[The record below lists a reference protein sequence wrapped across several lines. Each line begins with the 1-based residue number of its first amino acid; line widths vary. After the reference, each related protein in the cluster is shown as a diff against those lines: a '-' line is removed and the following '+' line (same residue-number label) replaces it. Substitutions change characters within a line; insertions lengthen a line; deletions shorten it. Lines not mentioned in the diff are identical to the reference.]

1 MVGMTTTL
9 VTPVRAP
16 VSVNRRYLAA
26 GTFILLGLIDIFAF
40 GLFAHRGD
48 AIFALSL
55 PGATPK
61 LPGIHVPGALTAYL
75 LGAISIGLG
84 ILRAVV
90 DLSPRGKRITIA
102 IALLCFLFSLLAWA
116 DAGNSVGPLQI
127 VDLLQGTLTASIP
140 LVLGALAGLLGERSG
155 VINIAIEGQLLT
167 GAFVAAAV
175 ASATGGVWLGLIG
188 GSLAGGLVGALL
200 AIFAI
205 MFLVDQIIVGVV
217 LNVIA
222 LGLTNY
228 LYDRV
233 MVPYATTFNAGNT
246 FGTLKIPVLG
256 NIPIIGPVFFDA
268 NIFLYIT
275 YALILVIQI
284 ALFRTRWGLRVRAVG
299 EHPVAADTVGIRVLW
314 TRYRNVILGGMVAG
328 IGGAYLTVGS
338 VGFFTSDISSGFGYI
353 ALAAMIFGRWTPL
366 GSVAAALLFGFS
378 FQLQTELSV
387 LRVPVSSFIL
397 LMAPYVATIIAV
409 AGLVGR
415 VRPPAADGKPY
426 VKA

>member
-1 MVGMTTTL
+1 MTTL
-9 VTPVRAP
+9 VGVVRAP
-16 VSVNRRYLAA
+16 VTISRRYLAA
-26 GTFILLGLIDIFAF
+26 GTFIALGLLDILVF
-40 GLFAHRGD
+40 GAFAHRGD

-55 PGATPK
+55 PGATPHV
-61 LPGIHVPGALTAYL
+61 PSIRVPGAATCYV
-75 LGAISIGLG
+75 LGVISIGLG
-84 ILRAVV
+84 VLRGVRDV
-90 DLSPRGKRITIA
+90 SPRVKRITIA
-102 IALLCFLFSLLAWA
+102 AVLVCFLVSLLSWA
-116 DAGNSVGPLQI
+116 DAGNSVGSLQVI
-127 VDLLQGTLTASIP
+127 DLLQGTLIGSIP
-140 LVLGALAGLLGERSG
+140 LILGALSGCLCERSG
-155 VINIAIEGQLLT
+155 VINIAIEGQFLF
-167 GAFVAAAV
+167 GAFTAAAV
-175 ASATGGVWLGLIG
+175 ASVTGGVWLGLIG
-188 GSLAGGLVGALL
+188 GSLAGGLLGVIL

-205 MFLVDQIIVGVV
+205 TFLVDQIIVGVV
-217 LNVIA
+217 LDVIA

-228 LYDRV
+228 LYNRV
-233 MVPYATTFNAGNT
+233 MAPYAATFNSGNT
-246 FGTLKIPVLG
+246 FGTIKIPVLSS
-256 NIPIIGPVFFDA
+256 IPIIGPVLFDS

-284 ALFRTRWGLRVRAVG
+284 GLFRTRWGLRVRAVG
-299 EHPVAADTVGIRVLW
+299 EHPTAADTVGIRVLW
-314 TRYRNVILGGMVAG
+314 TRYRNVILGGLVAG

-378 FQLQTELSV
+378 YQLQTELSV

-426 VKA
+426 IKA

>member
-1 MVGMTTTL
+1 MVGMTAL
-9 VTPVRAP
+9 ATPVRAP
-16 VSVNRRYLAA
+16 VTISRRYLAA
-26 GTFILLGLIDIFAF
+26 GTFIGLGLIDILVF
-40 GLFAHRGD
+40 GFFAHHGD
-48 AIFALSL
+48 ARFALSL
-55 PGATPK
+55 PGASPH
-61 LPGIHVPGALTAYL
+61 LPVIHVPGALTAYA
-75 LGAISIGLG
+75 LGVISIGLG
-84 ILRAVV
+84 VLRAMV
-90 DLSPRGKRITIA
+90 DLPRWGKRLTIA
-102 IALLCFLFSLLAWA
+102 VVLLCFLLSLLAWA
-116 DAGNSVGPLQI
+116 DAGNTVGPLQV

-140 LVLGALAGLLGERSG
+140 LVLGALAGLMGERSG

-167 GAFVAAAV
+167 GAFTAAAV
-175 ASATGGVWLGLIG
+175 ASVTGGVWLGLIG

-205 MFLVDQIIVGVV
+205 MFLVDQIILGVV

-233 MVPYATTFNAGNT
+233 MIPYANTFNAGNT
-246 FGTLKIPVLG
+246 FSTIKIPVLSS
-256 NIPIIGPVFFDA
+256 IPVIGPVFFNA

-284 ALFRTRWGLRVRAVG
+284 GMFRTRWGLRVRAVG
-299 EHPVAADTVGIRVLW
+299 EHPVAADTVGIRVLL
-314 TRYRNVILGGMVAG
+314 TRYRNVLLGGLIAG

-338 VGFFTSDISSGFGYI
+338 VGFFTSNISSGFGYI

-366 GSVAAALLFGFS
+366 GATAAALLFGFS
-378 FQLQTELSV
+378 YQLQTELSV

-426 VKA
+426 VRA

>member
-1 MVGMTTTL
+1 MVGMTTLTA
-9 VTPVRAP
+9 PVRVP
-16 VSVNRRYLAA
+16 VSISRRYLAA
-26 GTFILLGLIDIFAF
+26 GTFILLGLIDIFVF
-40 GLFAHRGD
+40 GFFAHRGD
-48 AIFALSL
+48 AVFALSL
-55 PGATPK
+55 PGATPH
-61 LPGIHVPGALTAYL
+61 LPAIHVPGALTSYV

-84 ILRAVV
+84 IMRAVV
-90 DLSPRGKRITIA
+90 DVPSWAKRLSIA
-102 IALLCFLFSLLAWA
+102 VVLLCFLLSLLAWA
-116 DAGNSVGPLQI
+116 DAGNSVGPLQVI
-127 VDLLQGTLTASIP
+127 DLLQGTLTASIP

-155 VINIAIEGQLLT
+155 VINIAIEGQLLF
-167 GAFVAAAV
+167 GAFTAAAV
-175 ASATGGVWLGLIG
+175 ASVTGGVWLGLIG

-228 LYDRV
+228 LYNRV
-233 MVPYATTFNAGNT
+233 MSPYADTFNTGNT
-246 FGTLKIPVLG
+246 FGTIKIPVLG
-256 NIPIIGPVFFDA
+256 NIPIIGPIFFDA

-284 ALFRTRWGLRVRAVG
+284 GLFRTRWGLRVRAVG

-314 TRYRNVILGGMVAG
+314 TRYRNVILGGLVAG

-338 VGFFTSDISSGFGYI
+338 VGFFTSDISSGLGYI

-378 FQLQTELSV
+378 FQLQTELSI

-397 LMAPYVATIIAV
+397 LMVPYVATIIAV

>member
-1 MVGMTTTL
+1 MTAL
-9 VTPVRAP
+9 AAPVRVP
-16 VSVNRRYLAA
+16 ITVNRRYLAA
-26 GTFILLGLIDIFAF
+26 GTFIALGLIDICVFA
-40 GLFAHRGD
+40 LFAHRGD
-48 AIFALSL
+48 AVFALSL
-55 PGATPK
+55 PGARPH
-61 LPGIHVPGALTAYL
+61 LPAIRVPGAWTSFV

-84 ILRAVV
+84 VV
-90 DLSPRGKRITIA
+90 RLVMDVPRWAKRLTIA
-102 IALLCFLFSLLAWA
+102 GALLCFLLSLLSWA
-116 DAGNSVGPLQI
+116 DAGNSVGPLQVI
-127 VDLLQGTLTASIP
+127 DLLQGTLTASIP
-140 LVLGALAGLLGERSG
+140 LVLGALAGCMCERSG
-155 VINIAIEGQLLT
+155 VINIAIEGQLLF
-167 GAFVAAAV
+167 GAFTAAAV
-175 ASATGGVWLGLIG
+175 ASATGGVWLGLVA
-188 GSLAGGLVGALL
+188 GSLAGGLLGALL

-205 MFLVDQIIVGVV
+205 MFLVDQIILGVV

-233 MVPYATTFNAGNT
+233 MVPYANTFNAGNT
-246 FGTLKIPVLG
+246 FGTIKIPVLS
-256 NIPIIGPVFFDA
+256 NIPIIGPVFFDS

-284 ALFRTRWGLRVRAVG
+284 GLFRTRWGLRVRAVG

-314 TRYRNVILGGMVAG
+314 TRYRNVILGGIIAG
-328 IGGAYLTVGS
+328 IGGAYLTAGS

-378 FQLQTELSV
+378 YQLQTELSS

-426 VKA
+426 IKA

>member
-1 MVGMTTTL
+1 MATTL
-9 VTPVRAP
+9 VAPVRVQVP
-16 VSVNRRYLAA
+16 VSRRYLAA
-26 GTFILLGLIDIFAF
+26 GTFIVLGLIDIFVF

-48 AIFALSL
+48 AVFALSL
-55 PGATPK
+55 PGAKPHV
-61 LPGIHVPGALTAYL
+61 PSISVPGAVTAYIA
-75 LGAISIGLG
+75 GAISIGVG
-84 ILRAVV
+84 ILRAAV
-90 DLSPRGKRITIA
+90 DLPRWGKRLSIA
-102 IALLCFLFSLLAWA
+102 VALLCFLVALLAWA
-116 DAGNSVGPLQI
+116 DAGNSVGALQVI
-127 VDLLQGTLTASIP
+127 DLLQGTLTASIP
-140 LVLGALAGLLGERSG
+140 LILGALAGCLCERSG

-167 GAFVAAAV
+167 GAFTAAAV
-175 ASATGGVWLGLIG
+175 ASVTGGVWLGLLG
-188 GSLAGGLVGALL
+188 GSLTGGLVGLVL
-200 AIFAI
+200 ATFAI
-205 MFLVDQIIVGVV
+205 TFLVDQIIVGVV
-217 LNVIA
+217 LDVIA

-246 FGTLKIPVLG
+246 FGTFKIPVLG
-256 NIPIIGPVFFDA
+256 NIPIIGPVFFDS
-268 NIFLYIT
+268 NVFLYIT

-284 ALFRTRWGLRVRAVG
+284 GLFRTRWGLRVRAVG
-299 EHPVAADTVGIRVLW
+299 EHPVAADTVGIRVVW
-314 TRYRNVILGGMVAG
+314 NRYRNVVLGGLVAG

-338 VGFFTSDISSGFGYI
+338 VGFFTSNISSGFGYI

>member
-1 MVGMTTTL
+1 MATTL
-9 VTPVRAP
+9 VAPVRVQVP
-16 VSVNRRYLAA
+16 VSRRYLAA
-26 GTFILLGLIDIFAF
+26 GTFILLGLIDVFVF

-48 AIFALSL
+48 AVFALSL
-55 PGATPK
+55 PGAKP
-61 LPGIHVPGALTAYL
+61 HVPSIRVPGGITAYVV
-75 LGAISIGLG
+75 GVISIAMG
-84 ILRAVV
+84 ITRIVV
-90 DLSPRGKRITIA
+90 DLSRRGKRITIA
-102 IALLCFLFSLLAWA
+102 VALLCFLIALLAWA
-116 DAGNSVGPLQI
+116 DAGNSVGALQVI
-127 VDLLQGTLTASIP
+127 DLLQGTLTASIP
-140 LVLGALAGLLGERSG
+140 LVLGALAGCLCERSG

-175 ASATGGVWLGLIG
+175 ASATGGVWLGLLG
-188 GSLAGGLVGALL
+188 GSLAGGLVGLIL

-205 MFLVDQIIVGVV
+205 TFLVDQIIVGVV
-217 LNVIA
+217 LDVIA

-228 LYDRV
+228 LYNRI
-233 MVPYATTFNAGNT
+233 MVPYATTFNGGNT
-246 FGTLKIPVLG
+246 FGTIKIPVLG
-256 NIPIIGPVFFDA
+256 NLPIIGPVFFDS

-275 YALILVIQI
+275 YALIVVIQI
-284 ALFRTRWGLRVRAVG
+284 GLFRTRWGLRVRAVG
-299 EHPVAADTVGIRVLW
+299 EHPTAADTVGIRVLW
-314 TRYRNVILGGMVAG
+314 TRYRNVILGGLVAG

>member
-1 MVGMTTTL
+1 MTTL
-9 VTPVRAP
+9 VGEVRAP
-16 VSVNRRYLAA
+16 VTISRRYLAA
-26 GTFILLGLIDIFAF
+26 GTFIALGLLDILVF
-40 GLFAHRGD
+40 GVFAHRGD

-55 PGATPK
+55 PGATPHV
-61 LPGIHVPGALTAYL
+61 PSIRVPGAATCYV
-75 LGAISIGLG
+75 LGVISVGLG
-84 ILRAVV
+84 VFRGVRDV
-90 DLSPRGKRITIA
+90 SPRVKRITIA
-102 IALLCFLFSLLAWA
+102 AVLVCFLVSLLSWA
-116 DAGNSVGPLQI
+116 DAGNSVGSLQV
-127 VDLLQGTLTASIP
+127 VDLLQGTLIGSIP
-140 LVLGALAGLLGERSG
+140 LILGALSGLLCERSG
-155 VINIAIEGQLLT
+155 VINIAIEGQFLF
-167 GAFVAAAV
+167 GAFTAAAV
-175 ASATGGVWLGLIG
+175 ASVTGGVWLGLIG
-188 GSLAGGLVGALL
+188 GSLAGGLLGVIL

-205 MFLVDQIIVGVV
+205 TFLVDQIIVGVV
-217 LNVIA
+217 LDVIA

-228 LYDRV
+228 LYNRV
-233 MVPYATTFNAGNT
+233 MAPYAATFNSGNT
-246 FGTLKIPVLG
+246 FGTIKIPVLS
-256 NIPIIGPVFFDA
+256 NIPIIGPVLFES

-299 EHPVAADTVGIRVLW
+299 EHPTAADTVGIRVLW
-314 TRYRNVILGGMVAG
+314 TRYRNVILGGLVAG

-378 FQLQTELSV
+378 YQLQTELSV

>member
-1 MVGMTTTL
+1 
-9 VTPVRAP
+9 
-16 VSVNRRYLAA
+16 
-26 GTFILLGLIDIFAF
+26 
-40 GLFAHRGD
+40 
-48 AIFALSL
+48 
-55 PGATPK
+55 
-61 LPGIHVPGALTAYL
+61 VPGALTAYL

-84 ILRAVV
+84 ILRILV
-90 DLSPRGKRITIA
+90 DLPRWGKRLTIA
-102 IALLCFLFSLLAWA
+102 IALLCFLLSLLAWA
-116 DAGNSVGPLQI
+116 DAGSSVGPLQVI
-127 VDLLQGTLTASIP
+127 DLLQGTLTTSIP
-140 LVLGALAGLLGERSG
+140 LVLGALAGLMCERSG

-167 GAFVAAAV
+167 GAFTGAAV

-188 GSLAGGLVGALL
+188 GSLTGGLVGLIL
-200 AIFAI
+200 AMFAI
-205 MFLVDQIIVGVV
+205 TFLVDQIIVGVV
-217 LNVIA
+217 LDVIA

-233 MVPYATTFNAGNT
+233 MVPYANTFNTGNT

-256 NIPIIGPVFFDA
+256 NIPIIGPVFFDS
-268 NIFLYIT
+268 NVFLYIT
-275 YALILVIQI
+275 YALIVIIQI

-314 TRYRNVILGGMVAG
+314 TRYRNVILGGLIAG

-338 VGFFTSDISSGFGYI
+338 VGFFTSNISSGFGYI

-378 FQLQTELSV
+378 YQLQTELSV

-426 VKA
+426 IKA